1 MANVIVRGQPTGT
14 CTPSELI
21 ATNPCFEC
29 LSEKELLAVLVFV
42 FVTANRSNIAQ
53 ALVDSACF
61 TCMSKKQ
68 MLQSLVSLLANTYL
82 SGQTIDQIKEEM
94 KCLECAS
101 DNQLRA
107 ALLQQFC
114 TYWESIPA

>member
-1 MANVIVRGQPTGT
+1 MANLIVRGNPVGT

-21 ATNPCFEC
+21 DTNPCFQC

-42 FVTANRSNIAQ
+42 FVTANQSNIAQ

-68 MLQSLVSLLANTYL
+68 MLQAVVSILANTYL
-82 SGQTIDQIKEEM
+82 SGQTIDEIKQEM

-114 TYWESIPA
+114 AYWQSLPT